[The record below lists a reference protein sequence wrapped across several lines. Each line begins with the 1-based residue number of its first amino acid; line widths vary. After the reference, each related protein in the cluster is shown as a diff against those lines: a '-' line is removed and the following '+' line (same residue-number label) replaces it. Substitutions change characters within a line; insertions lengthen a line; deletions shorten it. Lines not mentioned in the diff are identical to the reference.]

1 MKTVFLLFD
10 TLNRGSL
17 ECYGGNLRTPNFN
30 RLAARTA
37 VFDNHYAGS
46 LPCMPARR
54 EIMTGRYN
62 FLHRS
67 WGPLEPFDHAYPEIL
82 HREKG
87 VYSHLVTDHAH
98 YWKDGGATYH
108 TRYDSCE
115 LIRGQEMDPWKA
127 LVDPPFEEWRERY
140 HPIQFGN
147 APRSKLRRN
156 LVNRHFIR
164 DYSDYPTVKTMDAGL
179 KFLELNTRSD
189 NWILQIECFDPHEP
203 FDVPEV
209 FREGYPA
216 DYNGPILDYPP
227 YGEFDGG
234 TDEIEKL
241 RAAYAATLDHCDQQ
255 LGRLLDTFDEQ
266 DMWSDTALIVTTDHG
281 FLLGEH
287 DLWAKN
293 YMPTFNEIAHIPLF
307 VHHPDQAGCGGER
320 RLALTQTT
328 DLMPTILDLYDLD
341 LPDEVRGTSLLPLL
355 ETDGPGHDAILYGQ
369 FGAAINIT
377 DGRYTYFRYP
387 KDVAAE
393 NLNQY
398 TLMPT
403 HIMSMFSVEELKNM
417 EVAAP
422 FDFTQGVPIMKVP
435 VISESPFFQR
445 HGAAVLVDCH
455 TRLFD
460 LETDPNQT
468 NPIKNPDAENR
479 LARKMVEIMQDND
492 APKELYQRFELPC
505 H

>member
-10 TLNRGSL
+10 TLNRRSL
-17 ECYGGNLRTPNFN
+17 NCYGGDVATPEFD
-30 RLAARTA
+30 RLAART
-37 VFDNHYAGS
+37 VTFDNHYVGS

-82 HREKG
+82 FKEKG
-87 VYSHLVTDHAH
+87 VYSHLVTDHSH

-127 LVDPPFEEWRERY
+127 LVEPPFDEWREHY
-140 HPIQFGN
+140 HPVQFGK
-147 APRSKLRRN
+147 APRSKARRN
-156 LVNRHFIR
+156 LVNRRFIQ
-164 DYSDYPTVKTMDAGL
+164 DYKSFPTVRTMDAGL
-179 KFLELNTRSD
+179 EFLETNHRAGK
-189 NWILQIECFDPHEP
+189 WIVQIECFDPHEP
-203 FDVPEV
+203 FRVPDA
-209 FREGYPA
+209 FREGYPT
-216 DYNGPILDYPP
+216 DYSGPILDFPP

-234 TDEIEKL
+234 PDEIAEL
-241 RAAYAATLDHCDQQ
+241 RAAYAAALTHCDQQ
-255 LGRLLDTFDEQ
+255 LGRLLDMFDEYN
-266 DMWSDTALIVTTDHG
+266 MWDDTALIVTTDHG

-307 VHHPDQAGCGGER
+307 IHLPEQADRAGER
-320 RLALTQTT
+320 RQALTQTT
-328 DLMPTILDLYDLD
+328 DLMPTILNLYGVE
-341 LPDEVRGTSLLPLL
+341 PPPEVRGKSLLPLL
-355 ETDGPGHDAILYGQ
+355 EADRPGHDAILYGQ

-403 HIMSMFSVEELKNM
+403 HIMTMFSVEELKNM
-417 EVAAP
+417 EAVPP
-422 FDFTQGVPIMKVP
+422 FDFTQSVPVMKVP
-435 VISESPFFQR
+435 VIPESPFFQR
-445 HGAAVLVDCH
+445 HGAGVLIDCH

-460 LETDPNQT
+460 LQTDPNQT
-468 NPIKNPDAENR
+468 APIDDPKVEGR
-479 LARKMVEIMQDND
+479 LVQRMVEIMRAND
-492 APKELYQRFELPC
+492 APKELYKRFELPC
-505 H
+505 